1 MAIIQKKIA
10 DKKDKLKV
18 EINSKILSQIKEYCA
33 WANVD
38 DLGFFIEESAQFVF
52 SKDKKW
58 KEHQRKSTGGSKD

>member
-1 MAIIQKKIA
+1 MAIIQKKIV

-18 EINSKILSQIKEYCA
+18 EINAEILSQIKEYCA
-33 WANVD
+33 WADVD

-58 KEHQRKSTGGSKD
+58 KEYLKSNKT